1 MTSKTNEFSECF
13 NNDQPILKQAQKWR
27 QVLKLHCQK
36 AFKKVRI
43 NRKKIGKPLKPE
55 ILKLI
60 DQRNILLKENKHP
73 EKKAKLEDIELKI
86 SDMEAA
92 ENREQ
97 ILHNFKKFS
106 NNPENVNLNEVWKRL
121 KTIGPKHGSSMPTA
135 KRNFKGKMISEQ
147 NGIKKLLA
155 Q

>member
-1 MTSKTNEFSECF
+1 M
-13 NNDQPILKQAQKWR
+13 
-27 QVLKLHCQK
+27 LKLHCQK

-60 DQRNILLKENKHP
+60 DQRNILLKDPENK
-73 EKKAKLEDIELKI
+73 KKLEDIELKI

-97 ILHNFKKFS
+97 ILHNFKK
-106 NNPENVNLNEVWKRL
+106 
-121 KTIGPKHGSSMPTA
+121 
-135 KRNFKGKMISEQ
+135 
-147 NGIKKLLA
+147 
-155 Q
+155 